1 MTGIKLNIIL
11 FGIAR
16 DIVGGSSSL
25 TLEMEANTTVD
36 HLMTR
41 LQQTYPD
48 FERLASLMIAVNS
61 DYAKGNQVLQAN
73 DEIAL
78 IPPVSGG

>member
-1 MTGIKLNIIL
+1 MKLNILL

-16 DIVGGSSSL
+16 DIIGGSSL
-25 TLEMEANTTVD
+25 VLEMDENTTVD
-36 HLMTR
+36 ALMAHLR
-41 LQQTYPD
+41 KAYPD
-48 FERLASLMIAVNS
+48 FEKLVSLMIAVNS
-61 DYAKGNQVLQAN
+61 DYAKGDMLLKEN

>member
-61 DYAKGNQVLQAN
+61 DYAKGDQVLQAN

>member
-1 MTGIKLNIIL
+1 MKLNIML

-16 DIVGGSSSL
+16 DIIGGSAL
-25 TLEMEANTTVD
+25 TIEMEEKATVD
-36 HLMTR
+36 SLMTH

-61 DYAKGNQVLQAN
+61 DYAKGDRVLQEN

>member
-1 MTGIKLNIIL
+1 MKLNIML

-16 DIVGGSSSL
+16 DIIGGSSL
-25 TLEMEANTTVD
+25 TLEMEEKATVD
-36 HLMTR
+36 TLMQHL
-41 LQQTYPD
+41 QKTYPD

-61 DYAKGNQVLQAN
+61 DYAKRDQVLQEN

>member
-1 MTGIKLNIIL
+1 MKLDILL

-16 DIVGGSSSL
+16 DIVGGASL
-25 TLEMEANTTVD
+25 AIEVEEKTTVEALMK
-36 HLMTR
+36 HLH
-41 LQQTYPD
+41 QTYPD
-48 FERLASLMIAVNS
+48 FDKLASLMIAVNS
-61 DYAKGNQVLQAN
+61 DYAKGEMILKEN